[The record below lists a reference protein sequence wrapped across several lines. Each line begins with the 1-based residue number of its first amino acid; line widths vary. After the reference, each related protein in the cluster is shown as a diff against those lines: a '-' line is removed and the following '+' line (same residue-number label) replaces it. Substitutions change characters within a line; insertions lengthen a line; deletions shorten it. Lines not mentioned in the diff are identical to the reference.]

1 MKIGIAADHGGFEIK
16 ALLKSELE
24 KLGHQVVDFGPCQ
37 LDPADD
43 YPDYGIPAARA
54 VAAAEVDRS
63 ILICN
68 NGIGMGIL
76 GNKVHGVRA
85 AVVYNEQC
93 ARHTREHHDSNVLCL
108 GGQEFPAE
116 RLLQFTRIWLA
127 TPFTGGRH
135 ARRMD
140 KISALDQASESK
152 KN

>member
-16 ALLKSELE
+16 ALFKIELV
-24 KLGHQVVDFGPCQ
+24 KLGHQVVDYGPGTF
-37 LDPADD
+37 DPADD

-54 VAAAEVDRS
+54 VAAGEVDRA

-68 NGIGMGIL
+68 NGIGMGML
-76 GNKVHGVRA
+76 ANKVPGIRA

-116 RLLQFTRIWLA
+116 RLLGFTRIWLETA
-127 TPFTGGRH
+127 FTGGRH
-135 ARRMD
+135 TRRMG
-140 KISALDQASESK
+140 KISALDPS
-152 KN
+152 